1 MRAEEEPQPQGREG
15 WDPPDD
21 LNVSLNSSLSRSD
34 KFRRTIRRKSFNTQ
48 HLTTGSAVFT
58 ETREANFLDDDG
70 PELEGQNSSLHSYF
84 EELLFSVLDR
94 GLQVSKQCLAFCVIS
109 RLFRIF
115 CFFHNLME
123 ILGKFCL

>member
-94 GLQVSKQCLAFCVIS
+94 GVQVS
-109 RLFRIF
+109 
-115 CFFHNLME
+115 
-123 ILGKFCL
+123 

>member
-1 MRAEEEPQPQGREG
+1 MRAEEEPQQQGREG

-34 KFRRTIRRKSFNTQ
+34 KFRRTIRRKSFNTH

-94 GLQVSKQCLAFCVIS
+94 GLQVSKQCFFLYRIRKLAFCVIS

-115 CFFHNLME
+115 WFFT
-123 ILGKFCL
+123 I